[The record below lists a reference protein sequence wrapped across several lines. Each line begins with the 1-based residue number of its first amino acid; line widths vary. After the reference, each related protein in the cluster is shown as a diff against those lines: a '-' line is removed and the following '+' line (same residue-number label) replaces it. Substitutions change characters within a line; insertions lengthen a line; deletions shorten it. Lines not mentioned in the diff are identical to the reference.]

1 MIYHINSRVD
11 WGLGV
16 YDVST
21 DGIKLLIAIE
31 AKSPNNWGEAWGE
44 LLLYMATIQ
53 NDRMSKGQPLAP
65 VYGFCNDGDTYLFAT
80 LYENSQY

>member
-16 YDVST
+16 YDIST

-31 AKSPNNWGEAWGE
+31 AKSPNNWEEA
-44 LLLYMATIQ
+44 
-53 NDRMSKGQPLAP
+53 
-65 VYGFCNDGDTYLFAT
+65 
-80 LYENSQY
+80 